1 MDQFWREI
9 RFGFRALQT
18 KPALSVLAVVAL
30 AIGIGLTT
38 SMFSV
43 ANGILFKGESYEY
56 FDRLMHLD
64 PIASDTGEKKYGLP
78 FDVIEQMNRDAKTF
92 EGFSGWTFG
101 TVNLS
106 GNGLPERYDG
116 AFISSNFLDLL
127 GVKPH
132 LGYSFSDPAVD
143 SRNGAQRVILIGYD
157 VWKHRYYGDPK
168 IIGKSV
174 RVNGVDAI
182 ITGVMPRDFNFPLNQ
197 ELWLPIEQT
206 PTNSKGKTGKAFGR
220 IKKDASKDE
229 AEAEL
234 ASMMEKISSS
244 EDDIEKMAKVSL
256 GIKPFSRQFM
266 SKKMIMEIL
275 LGLITGIFVLLI
287 ACANVANLLLAR
299 STLRAKEMAVRS
311 ALGATRFKIIRQ
323 LLVES
328 LILATL
334 GAIGG
339 LILASWGVDYLW
351 STMQKMELPYWMN
364 FQIDGNVVLFVIIIT
379 LLSGII
385 SGIAPAWEASRTNV
399 MNMLKD
405 ASATSS
411 GFSIRRF
418 SKFLAVVQI
427 AISCALLI
435 GAGLTIKTLVNLK
448 YTEVGFDPEKL
459 LTVRMGLFPADY
471 PDNESRQAFYKK
483 LVINLRHQTGVE
495 AAAMT
500 NWIFQTNKEWM
511 DEESCA
517 IEGKDYASEQDLTAV
532 VRTSVSSTFLTDLDI
547 PLVDG
552 KYFCLLNEEEK
563 KENVVIVNESFA
575 KKMWPGQSAI
585 GKRLKFD
592 NEMHGMT
599 HEMND
604 DWLKVAGVIKDFKI
618 TGHDSHLRSD
628 VDDIILEPFWQEKDL
643 AFATV
648 VVRTYGDP
656 KAAITKVRQQVQAID
671 PHLPIYFAK
680 TMNEYFYDSSY
691 YYRLLAGLFTVFGAM
706 ALFLASVGIYGVM
719 SFSITQRTREIGIRM
734 ALGAK
739 KKSILNLILKQGA
752 LQVFTGLVIGI
763 PMAFG
768 LANMLKYW
776 LYGVKPNDLPTF
788 AAVII
793 CLASVA
799 LLACFLPARRATKVH
814 PMDALRYQ

>member
-18 KPALSVLAVVAL
+18 KPALSALAVVAL

-38 SMFSV
+38 SMFNV
-43 ANGILFKGESYEY
+43 ANGILFKGQSYEY
-56 FDRLMHLD
+56 FDRLMHLTPKAKTD
-64 PIASDTGEKKYGLP
+64 HEGEKMYAIPVDDLQRLN
-78 FDVIEQMNRDAKTF
+78 EESKTF
-92 EGFSGWTFG
+92 EGFSGWYNG

-106 GNGLPERYDG
+106 GNGLPQRYDG
-116 AFISSNFLDLL
+116 AFISGNFLDLL
-127 GVKPH
+127 GVKPFH
-132 LGYSFSDPAVD
+132 GRCFTEADCHPD
-143 SRNGAQRVILIGYD
+143 SGRVVLIGYN

-174 RVNGVDAI
+174 RVNGVEASI
-182 ITGVMPRDFNFPLNQ
+182 IGVMPRDFKFPLNQ
-197 ELWLPIEQT
+197 EIWLPLEQA
-206 PTNSKGKTGKAFGR
+206 PTNYKKDIVMVFGR
-220 IKKDASKDE
+220 MKEGVTREE

-234 ASMMEKISSS
+234 VNLSKKISRT
-244 EDDIEKMAKVSL
+244 EGVEGMAAGYTL
-256 GIKPFSRQFM
+256 GIKPFTRLFVSE
-266 SKKMIMEIL
+266 KLTKEIL
-275 LGLITGIFVLLI
+275 LCMSTGIFVLLI

-311 ALGATRFKIIRQ
+311 ALGATRFNIIRQ

-328 LILATL
+328 LILAGF

-339 LILASWGVDYLW
+339 LILTSWGVDFLW
-351 STMQKMELPYWMN
+351 STAQRMDPPYWMN
-364 FQIDGNVVLFVIIIT
+364 FRIDGNVLLFVVFIT
-379 LLSGII
+379 LFAGII
-385 SGIAPAWEASRTNV
+385 SGIVPAWEASRTNV

-405 ASATSS
+405 DSATSS

-427 AISCALLI
+427 AISTALLI
-435 GAGLTIKTLVNLK
+435 GAGLTIKTLVNLH
-448 YTEVGFDPEKL
+448 YTEIGFSPEKL

-471 PDNESRQAFYKK
+471 PDNESRLAFYDK
-483 LVINLRHQTGVE
+483 LVRNLSYQTGVE

-500 NWIFQTNKEWM
+500 SWIFISGPEYGGGSSDCK
-511 DEESCA
+511 
-517 IEGKDYASEQDLTAV
+517 IEGKEYAPDEDLDEV
-532 VRTSVSSTFLTDLDI
+532 VRTSVSASFLTALNI
-547 PLVDG
+547 PLVEG
-552 KYFCLLNEEEK
+552 KYFCLIDEKEK
-563 KENVVIVNESFA
+563 KEKVAMVNESFA
-575 KKMWPGQSAI
+575 NKMWPGQSVI
-585 GKRLKFD
+585 GKRLQLKDKRHELSED
-592 NEMHGMT
+592 N
-599 HEMND
+599 
-604 DWLKVAGVIKDFKI
+604 WLKVVGVVKDFKI

-628 VDDIILEPFWQEKDL
+628 VDDILLEPFWQEEEL
-643 AFATV
+643 GFATL

-680 TMNEYFYDSSY
+680 SMNEYFYDSSY
-691 YYRLLAGLFTVFGAM
+691 YYRLIAGLFSVFGVM

-719 SFSITQRTREIGIRM
+719 SFSVSQRTREIGIRM

-739 KKSILNLILKQGA
+739 NKSIHNLILKQGA

-768 LANMLKYW
+768 LANMLKYL

-788 AAVII
+788 VAVII
-793 CLASVA
+793 CLAVVA
-799 LLACFLPARRATKVH
+799 LLACILPAWRATKVQ